1 MKAFGHGAAFLNHN
15 NKKEGATVHIWRE
28 RYDGDTVMIGDHTP
42 ANASGINARYN
53 AWASCHIDG
62 ISDLFGSD
70 AYDAVRR
77 SGGEPIELTIAV
89 LKVDGKDVSG
99 CADIMNIVETEMHDA
114 ADCSRLE
121 ESMDTLVHWLE
132 DIGV

>member
-1 MKAFGHGAAFLNHN
+1 M
-15 NKKEGATVHIWRE
+15 HIWRE

-42 ANASGINARYN
+42 ANTSGINARYN

-70 AYDAVRR
+70 AYDAVRH

-89 LKVDGKDVSG
+89 LKVGGKDVVG
-99 CADIMNIVETEMHDA
+99 GKEAMDIVEAAMHNA
-114 ADCSRLE
+114 PDCSALE
-121 ESMDTLVHWLE
+121 EDMDRLVNWLE
-132 DIGV
+132 NIGV

>member
-1 MKAFGHGAAFLNHN
+1 
-15 NKKEGATVHIWRE
+15 
-28 RYDGDTVMIGDHTP
+28 MIGNYVSAST
-42 ANASGINARYN
+42 SGINARYD
-53 AWASCHIDG
+53 AWSSCHIDG

-89 LKVDGKDVSG
+89 LKVDGADVCG
-99 CADIMNIVETEMHDA
+99 GKKIMAIAEAELHDA

-121 ESMDTLVHWLE
+121 DNMDTLVHWLE